1 MRRRLPA
8 YMAAA
13 LALMLLGA
21 EPAAGD
27 DSSEQEQAEE
37 LAREAMEQ
45 FMRALKMFMQSIP
58 QYELPEIN
66 ENGDIIIRRKRWPA
80 DDDPGE
86 LDDSQARAPRLVAL
100 GVYDHAPGMKRMTTW
115 RKSGFEVEQGILFS
129 PHAAA

>member
-27 DSSEQEQAEE
+27 DLSEQEQAEE

-66 ENGDIIIRRKRWPA
+66 ENGDIIIRRKRRPEG
-80 DDDPGE
+80 DDPGE
-86 LDDSQARAPRLVAL
+86 PDDSEARE
-100 GVYDHAPGMKRMTTW
+100 
-115 RKSGFEVEQGILFS
+115 SEVEQT
-129 PHAAA
+129 

>member
-21 EPAAGD
+21 EPAAGND
-27 DSSEQEQAEE
+27 LSEQEQVEE

-45 FMRALKMFMQSIP
+45 LMRTLKMFMRSIP

-66 ENGDIIIRRKRWPA
+66 ENGDIIIRRKRRPEG
-80 DDDPGE
+80 DDPGE
-86 LDDSQARAPRLVAL
+86 PDDSEAREP
-100 GVYDHAPGMKRMTTW
+100 
-115 RKSGFEVEQGILFS
+115 EVEQT
-129 PHAAA
+129 

>member
-1 MRRRLPA
+1 MRRRLTA

-21 EPAAGD
+21 EPAAGVD
-27 DSSEQEQAEE
+27 LSVHELAEE

-66 ENGDIIIRRKRWPA
+66 ENGDIIIRRKRWPEG
-80 DDDPGE
+80 DDPGE
-86 LDDSQARAPRLVAL
+86 PDDSEAREP
-100 GVYDHAPGMKRMTTW
+100 
-115 RKSGFEVEQGILFS
+115 EVEQT
-129 PHAAA
+129 

>member
-13 LALMLLGA
+13 LALMLVGA

-27 DSSEQEQAEE
+27 DLSEQEQAEE

-66 ENGDIIIRRKRWPA
+66 ENGDIIIRRKRWPEG
-80 DDDPGE
+80 DDPGE
-86 LDDSQARAPRLVAL
+86 PDDSEARE
-100 GVYDHAPGMKRMTTW
+100 
-115 RKSGFEVEQGILFS
+115 SEVEQT
-129 PHAAA
+129 

>member
-1 MRRRLPA
+1 MRRRPPA

-13 LALMLLGA
+13 LALMLLGVSSFASIGAASSPAKPA

-27 DSSEQEQAEE
+27 DLSEQEQAEE

-66 ENGDIIIRRKRWPA
+66 ENGDIIIRRKRWPEG
-80 DDDPGE
+80 DDPGE
-86 LDDSQARAPRLVAL
+86 PDDSEAREP
-100 GVYDHAPGMKRMTTW
+100 
-115 RKSGFEVEQGILFS
+115 EVEQT
-129 PHAAA
+129 